1 MIQINNGFKE
11 YYYIDSEYKVY
22 NSKIKRH
29 LKIDSGGCVKLL
41 RQNET
46 VCHISYNKLL
56 KLVFGPTFVLNDVIS
71 LPNEQWKQLN
81 DSFYMCSD
89 KGRIKSNFS
98 LNSKILTTDKS
109 TGYERLKIDIG
120 YGIKNYYIHKLVA
133 MCFLEPPKE
142 PFMEIHHLNND
153 KLCNF
158 SSNLVFLNRE
168 EHLKLHQQ
176 LKKENLNN
184 EQKKN
189 TNG

>member
-29 LKIDSGGCVKLL
+29 LKIDSGGCIKLL

-81 DSFYMCSD
+81 DSFYMCSNF
-89 KGRIKSNFS
+89 GRIKSNFS

-142 PFMEIHHLNND
+142 PIKPMTQEEYNAGLDRLAEKINASFA
-153 KLCNF
+153 
-158 SSNLVFLNRE
+158 NL
-168 EHLKLHQQ
+168 
-176 LKKENLNN
+176 KEQPK
-184 EQKKN
+184 EVTQDDIKQS
-189 TNG
+189 

>member
-29 LKIDSGGCVKLL
+29 LKIDSGGCYKLL
-41 RQNET
+41 RQNDT
-46 VCHISYNKLL
+46 VCHISYNTLL
-56 KLVFGPTFVLNDVIS
+56 KLVFGPTFVLNDIIS

-81 DSFYMCSD
+81 DSPYLCSQF
-89 KGRIKSNFS
+89 GRIKSNKQ

-109 TGYERLKIDIG
+109 NGYERLKIDIG
-120 YGIKNYYIHKLVA
+120 YGQKNYYVHKLVA

-142 PFMEIHHLNND
+142 PFMCCHHLDFNKLNN
-153 KLCNF
+153 NY
-158 SSNLVFLNRE
+158 SNLVYLTND
-168 EHLKLHQQ
+168 EHIKIHKEQRR
-176 LKKENLNN
+176 LKKN

-189 TNG
+189 PNG